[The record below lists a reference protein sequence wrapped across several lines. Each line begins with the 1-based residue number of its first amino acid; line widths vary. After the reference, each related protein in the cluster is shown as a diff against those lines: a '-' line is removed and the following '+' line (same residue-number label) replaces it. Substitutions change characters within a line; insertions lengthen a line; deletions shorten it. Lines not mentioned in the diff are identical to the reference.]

1 MRQKIRLPMIFLLLL
16 ILLSGCW
23 SRRELDNLSIVVG
36 MGIDKEDDQYIVTT
50 QVVNP
55 GEISAQQT
63 SGTKAPVIVFQQK
76 AKTVLEAVRK
86 ITTVS
91 PRKQYFAH
99 LQLVVLGTKAAED
112 GVGEIVDFLSRDHE
126 FRTDFFVVVA
136 KNAKAESVLEVLT
149 GLEYIPANKLFES
162 LKASEEVWASTMT
175 VTLDQ
180 LIRDIVNEGI
190 QANLTGIEV
199 LGDPELG
206 NGISNVN
213 RVSPA
218 ALLQYSG
225 MAALKDE
232 RLIGWFSEQESKGL
246 NYALDKVKSTVL
258 SVPCMED
265 EDKNMEIELTRTK
278 SQVIVQL
285 RNDHTKGIIDI
296 QAEGNVSNDGC
307 KDVDLTNKEIIPY
320 LEEKTEKN
328 IKDSI
333 EVAVKKSQKEFK
345 ADYFGFGEALHRS
358 NPDFWKKVK
367 DDWDEVFK
375 DMAIEIYVDVKILK
389 TGTIGESHF

>member
-1 MRQKIRLPMIFLLLL
+1 MRQKTCLLL
-16 ILLSGCW
+16 ILLLLLLFLSGCW
-23 SRRELDNLSIVVG
+23 SRRELNDLSIVVG
-36 MGIDKEDDQYIVTT
+36 LGIDKEDDHYVVTT

-63 SGTKAPVIVFQQK
+63 SGTKAPVIAFKQK

-91 PRKQYFAH
+91 PRKQYFPH
-99 LQLVVLGTKAAED
+99 LQVVVLGTKAAEE

-136 KNAKAESVLEVLT
+136 KNEKAESVLEVLT
-149 GLEYIPANKLFES
+149 GLEYIPANKIFES

-180 LIRDIVNEGI
+180 LIRDIVNKGT
-190 QANLTGIEV
+190 QANLTGIEL
-199 LGDPELG
+199 LGDQDMG

-213 RVSPA
+213 RVDPA
-218 ALLQYSG
+218 AILQYSG
-225 MAALKDE
+225 MAALKDD

-246 NYALDKVKSTVL
+246 NYALGKVQSTVL
-258 SVPCMED
+258 SVPCTED
-265 EDKNMEIELTRTK
+265 EEKSVEIELTRTK
-278 SQVIVQL
+278 SEVTVKL
-285 RNDHTKGIIDI
+285 RNNQTKGIIEI
-296 QAEGNVSNDGC
+296 QAEGNVSNVGC
-307 KDVDLTNKEIIPY
+307 KEVDLTNKEIIPY
-320 LEEKTEKN
+320 IEEKTEQN

-333 EVAVKKSQKEFK
+333 EAAVKKSQEEFK

-358 NPDFWKKVK
+358 NPDFWNKVK
-367 DDWDEVFK
+367 DDWDEIFK
-375 DMAIEIYVDVKILK
+375 DMTIEINVDVKILK
-389 TGTIGESHF
+389 TGTIGDSHF